1 MMAYFMGIDIG
12 SATSKGIVMKDGKSV
27 AHYLLPSG
35 VNYKLAAQNL
45 AAELLSRVGLSR
57 EDIACTVA
65 TGQGS
70 ANVEYSDQQV
80 ADIRCCARGIYSLF
94 PSVRTVIDVQGQ
106 STQVLRLN
114 DEGQVADF
122 VISEKC
128 ASGSGRFLD
137 IIANVLQIKLE
148 EAGPLSLQSDNPVTF
163 TTGCA
168 VFGESEAVSRV
179 SEGVAKEDILA
190 GVHQALTDKI
200 FALMGKVGLK
210 ERCAISGGGG
220 LNIGLIKRIEE
231 KLGVELLV
239 PPQPQFVTAL
249 GAAIMAEGVWEVS
262 QNRGDSQLRSSP
274 PPEW

>member
-1 MMAYFMGIDIG
+1 MPCYLGIDIG
-12 SATSKGIVMKDGKSV
+12 SSTSKGVISKDGSIV
-27 AHYLLPSG
+27 ARHLLPSG
-35 VNYKLAAQNL
+35 VDYRLAAQKL
-45 AAELLSRVGLSR
+45 IDELLAKAGVAR

-70 ANVEYSDQQV
+70 ANVEAADQQV
-80 ADIRCCARGIYSLF
+80 ADIRCCARGVYSIY

-114 DEGQVADF
+114 GEGQVANF
-122 VISEKC
+122 VVSEKC

-148 EAGPLSLQSDNPVTF
+148 EVGPLSLKSKNPVTF

-179 SEGVAKEDILA
+179 SEGIAREDIVA
-190 GVHQALTDKI
+190 GVHQALAEKI
-200 FALMGKVGLK
+200 SALVGKVGME
-210 ERCAISGGGG
+210 ERCAVTGGGG
-220 LNIGLIKRIEE
+220 LNIGLISWVEK

-239 PPQPQFVTAL
+239 PPEPQFVTAL
-249 GAAIMAEGVWEVS
+249 GAAIMAEGVCKE
-262 QNRGDSQLRSSP
+262 D
-274 PPEW
+274 

>member
-1 MMAYFMGIDIG
+1 MACYLGIDIG
-12 SATSKGIVMKDGKSV
+12 SSTSKGIITRDGDTV
-27 AHYLLPSG
+27 DRYLLISG
-35 VNYKLAAQNL
+35 VDYRLAAQKL
-45 AAELLSRVGLSR
+45 IDELLVKAGVAR

-70 ANVEYSDQQV
+70 ANVELADQQV
-80 ADIRCCARGIYSLF
+80 ADIRCCARGIYSIF

-114 DEGQVADF
+114 AEGQVASF
-122 VISEKC
+122 VVSEKC

-148 EAGPLSLQSDNPVTF
+148 EVGPLSLQSKNPITF

-179 SEGVAKEDILA
+179 SEGIAREDILA
-190 GVHQALTDKI
+190 GVHQALAEKI
-200 FALMGKVGLK
+200 SSLVGKVGME
-210 ERCAISGGGG
+210 ERCAITGGGA
-220 LNIGLIKRIEE
+220 LNVGLINWVEK

-239 PPQPQFVTAL
+239 PPEPQFVTAL
-249 GAAIMAEGVWEVS
+249 GAAIMAEDACKPG
-262 QNRGDSQLRSSP
+262 
-274 PPEW
+274 

>member
-1 MMAYFMGIDIG
+1 MAWYLGIDIG
-12 SATSKGIVMKDGKSV
+12 SSTSKGVITSDRDTV
-27 AHYLLPSG
+27 ARYLLHSG
-35 VNYKLAAQNL
+35 VDYRLAAQKLIDGLL
-45 AAELLSRVGLSR
+45 ARAGVAR

-70 ANVEYSDQQV
+70 INVEFADQQV
-80 ADIRCCARGIYSLF
+80 ADIRCCARGIYSIY

-114 DEGQVADF
+114 GEGQVANF
-122 VISEKC
+122 VVSEKC

-148 EAGPLSLQSDNPVTF
+148 EVGPLSLESKNPITF

-179 SEGVAKEDILA
+179 SEGIAREDILA
-190 GVHQALTDKI
+190 GVHQALAEKI
-200 FALMGKVGLK
+200 SSLVGKVGM
-210 ERCAISGGGG
+210 EEYCAITGGGA
-220 LNIGLIKRIEE
+220 LNIGLISWVER

-239 PPQPQFVTAL
+239 PPEPQFVTAL
-249 GAAIMAEGVWEVS
+249 GAAIMAEDTCKEG
-262 QNRGDSQLRSSP
+262 
-274 PPEW
+274 